1 MSTATPKPIIH
12 VFKEYNIGK
21 FKTTK
26 HYKLETVKNGTN
38 QLTDI
43 INISKDRNCAQS
55 MPDYWLQIREGKK
68 WKIPRLTGLFK
79 TRYSYIYSGDIKING
94 VKTHTL
100 LFKFSNNADTLVI
113 KYFENYYTKDI
124 NTIQHFIK

>member
-1 MSTATPKPIIH
+1 MSTATPKPIVH

-26 HYKLETVKNGTN
+26 HYQLETVSNGSN

-55 MPDYWLQIREGKK
+55 MPDYWLQIREGNK
-68 WKIPRLTGLFK
+68 WKKPRLTGLFK
-79 TRYSYIYSGDIKING
+79 TGAKLTYKGDTKKRKNL
-94 VKTHTL
+94 V
-100 LFKFSNNADTLVI
+100 LFKFSDDAESLTI
-113 KYFENYYTKDI
+113 YFYSNFFTKDI
-124 NTIQHFIK
+124 TTLLNTIQ

>member
-1 MSTATPKPIIH
+1 MTAATPKPIVH

-26 HYKLETVKNGTN
+26 HYQLETVSNGSN

-43 INISKDRNCAQS
+43 INISKDRNCALS
-55 MPDYWLQIREGKK
+55 MPDYWLQIREGNK

-79 TRYSYIYSGDIKING
+79 TGANLIYKGDTKKRTNL
-94 VKTHTL
+94 V
-100 LFKFSNNADTLVI
+100 LFKFSDNAESLAI
-113 KYFENYYTKDI
+113 YFYSNFFTKDTTALL
-124 NTIQHFIK
+124 NTIK

>member
-1 MSTATPKPIIH
+1 MSTATPKPIVH

-26 HYKLETVKNGTN
+26 HYRLETVTNGSN

-55 MPDYWLQIREGKK
+55 MPDYWLQIREGNK
-68 WKIPRLTGLFK
+68 WKKPRITGLFK
-79 TRYSYIYSGDIKING
+79 TG
-94 VKTHTL
+94 VKLTYKGDTKKRKNL
-100 LFKFSNNADTLVI
+100 VLFKFSDDAESLTI
-113 KYFENYYTKDI
+113 YFYSNFFTKDI
-124 NTIQHFIK
+124 TTLLNTIQ